1 MHIFK
6 SKKMSILH
14 YCTTSYIEGTMDNK
28 DLILNATSQNN
39 ASKVGT

>member
-6 SKKMSILH
+6 SEKMSILH
-14 YCTTSYIEGTMDNK
+14 HYTTSYIEETTDNK

-39 ASKVGT
+39 AIKVGT